1 MKFMARDE
9 KGMRALRGYDR
20 GQSGRLL
27 KSIVLP
33 MALTLCG
40 GAQAQS
46 ISWLTQDEKV
56 YSGNWYLPVLGSDF
70 IGSFIV
76 VGQGALQRR
85 PI

>member
-40 GAQAQS
+40 
-46 ISWLTQDEKV
+46 
-56 YSGNWYLPVLGSDF
+56 VLRLSQFPG
-70 IGSFIV
+70 
-76 VGQGALQRR
+76 
-85 PI
+85 